1 MLALAFPIVRF
12 LNPLHRAAQLQDLR
26 GMDKVF
32 KSHELVA
39 PFPATIPGFAAQ
51 MFKPLGVEL
60 DICLK
65 IRTFDL
71 IQSAIK

>member
-1 MLALAFPIVRF
+1 
-12 LNPLHRAAQLQDLR
+12 
-26 GMDKVF
+26 
-32 KSHELVA
+32 
-39 PFPATIPGFAAQ
+39 